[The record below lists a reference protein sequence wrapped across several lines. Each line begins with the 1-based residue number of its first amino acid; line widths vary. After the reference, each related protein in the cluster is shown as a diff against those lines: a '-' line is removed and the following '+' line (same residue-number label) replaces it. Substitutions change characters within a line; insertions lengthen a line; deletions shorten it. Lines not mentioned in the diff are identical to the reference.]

1 MKPKTMILMVVAV
14 TCGLGASYMTSRLL
28 AERETPEVKKVGY
41 LVAKKELKQGDHL
54 KNPEEWF
61 EMKHVPEGE
70 EPKGAIVSFEQL
82 KDRNVIR
89 SRSVGDFI
97 AMEHLFDSKNGW
109 GPQGTMPEG
118 YRGYGIRVN
127 SESIAGGWASL
138 PNSRVDIVSAVRRTS
153 DKDTYAQILLHD
165 VLVLA
170 ADGFTGTP
178 ENGKAIMAA
187 TVTVAV
193 KPQDALK
200 LALAEQYGPLRLII
214 RKFND
219 NSRPDVDKI
228 TFENVQNNTVPT
240 DEISEAPTTPA
251 PPTPPT
257 PVAVEPKQEPQPT
270 KVATPVEPVVVAQVN
285 YTKHRVT
292 IIRGDQI
299 TYQDYL
305 LDEEGNVVEPGAAN
319 NAAPRVPMPQ
329 PVPQPVPPQKNDEP

>member
-1 MKPKTMILMVVAV
+1 
-14 TCGLGASYMTSRLL
+14 
-28 AERETPEVKKVGY
+28 
-41 LVAKKELKQGDHL
+41 
-54 KNPEEWF
+54 
-61 EMKHVPEGE
+61 
-70 EPKGAIVSFEQL
+70 
-82 KDRNVIR
+82 
-89 SRSVGDFI
+89 
-97 AMEHLFDSKNGW
+97 
-109 GPQGTMPEG
+109 
-118 YRGYGIRVN
+118 
-127 SESIAGGWASL
+127 
-138 PNSRVDIVSAVRRTS
+138 VDILSAVRRTS

-200 LALAEQYGPLRLII
+200 LALAEQFGPLRLII

-219 NSRPDVDKI
+219 DSRSDVDKI
-228 TFENVQNNTVPT
+228 TFENVTNGTVPT
-240 DEISEAPTTPA
+240 DEITEAAVPPM

-257 PVAVEPKQEPQPT
+257 AIAVEPKPEPQPT
-270 KVATPVEPVVVAQVN
+270 PKAEPRPVEEPVVVAKAS

-299 TYQDYL
+299 TYQEYL

-319 NAAPRVPMPQ
+319 SAVPQVPMPQ
-329 PVPQPVPPQKNDEP
+329 PVPQPVPQQKNGEP